1 MKISQE
7 RLLAEA
13 QATGFR
19 PEMLEKVIHLLAL
32 LDGFARHPFLKG
44 RLALK
49 GGTALNLFL
58 FDVPRLSVDIDLNY
72 IAAADRETM
81 LEERPKIE
89 AAIQAVCSREGLQV
103 NRIPGDH
110 AGGKWRLRYASAQ
123 GGGGTLEIDT
133 NFMFRV
139 PLWPVELRDARPV
152 GSYGAQDIT
161 VLDLHELAAGKL
173 AALLARHASRDLF
186 DAHQLLTHTTLDPV
200 QLRLAFVVYGAM
212 NRVDWR
218 TVSADQIDYKFGE
231 LENQL
236 IPVVR
241 PEVLRDLKA
250 KDWASTMIAE
260 CKQALAVVLPFT
272 AQERAFLDAVLD
284 HGDIRPE
291 LLTEDSEL
299 QERIRLQP
307 LLQWKVQHVRQH
319 RGAEFRPDSM
329 PS

>member
-1 MKISQE
+1 MIISQE

-19 PEMLEKVIHLLAL
+19 PEILEKVFHLLAL
-32 LDGFARHPFLKG
+32 LDGFSRHPFLKG

-58 FDVPRLSVDIDLNY
+58 FEVPRLSVDIDLNY

-89 AAIQAVCSREGLQV
+89 AAIQAVCSREGMQV
-103 NRIPGDH
+103 TRVPSDH

-123 GGGGTLEIDT
+123 GGGGTLEVDI

-152 GSYGAQDIT
+152 GSYGAQGIT

-173 AALLARHASRDLF
+173 TALLARHASRDLF

-200 QLRLAFVVYGAM
+200 TLRLAFVIYGAM

-218 TVSADQIDYKFGE
+218 TVSVDQVDYEFGE

-236 IPVVR
+236 IPVLR

-250 KDWASTMIAE
+250 KDRATTMIAE
-260 CKQALAVVLPFT
+260 CKKALAVVLPFT

-284 HGDIRPE
+284 HGAIKPE
-291 LLTEDSEL
+291 LLTPDQDL
-299 QERIRLQP
+299 QARIQAQP
-307 LLQWKVQHVRQH
+307 LLQWKALNVRQH
-319 RGAEFRPDSM
+319 RGVEPRPDST

>member
-1 MKISQE
+1 VRISQE

-13 QATGFR
+13 QITGFR
-19 PEMLEKVIHLLAL
+19 PEMLEKVFHLLAL

-72 IAAADRETM
+72 IATADRETM
-81 LEERPKIE
+81 LVERPQIE

-103 NRIPGDH
+103 NRVPSDH

-123 GGGGTLEIDT
+123 GGGGTLEVDI

-139 PLWPVELRDARPV
+139 PLWPGEQRDARPV
-152 GSYGAQDIT
+152 GSYGASNIT

-186 DAHQLLTHTTLDPV
+186 DAHQLLTQTTLDPAR
-200 QLRLAFVVYGAM
+200 LRLAFVVYGAM

-218 TVSADQIDYKFGE
+218 TISVNQIDYEFGE

-250 KDWASTMIAE
+250 KDWASTMITE
-260 CKQALAVVLPFT
+260 CKQALDVVLPFT
-272 AQERAFLDAVLD
+272 AQEHAFLDAVLD

-291 LLTEDSEL
+291 LLTEESEL
-299 QERIRLQP
+299 QERIQAQP
-307 LLQWKVQHVRQH
+307 LLQWKALNVRQH
-319 RGAEFRPDSM
+319 RGIDPQADSF